1 MSNPLGGQQNW
12 QPNRPGP
19 QPHQPYTQPHQQ
31 HPAQQQYPHH
41 QLTVQQHQPPADD
54 PRYRAGAAPTYQN
67 TLLPVDFV
75 IPHGATPQ
83 SPIPQYQP
91 EPGQTGIV
99 VETSYFPWTFP
110 YAYLLALTGP
120 TILVNGQVVP
130 ETRWG
135 TTYIPVPPGLYHVRV
150 YLRKSIRAMLLGVRP
165 MGSDFGFADAM
176 IPVAEGHRTST
187 HYRGPMVPILNG
199 ALAPQQPRSPGR
211 TWFLIVWAIVLMCI
225 LLAITAIL
233 TN

>member
-1 MSNPLGGQQNW
+1 MSNPLGEQQNW
-12 QPNRPGP
+12 QTSRPGP
-19 QPHQPYTQPHQQ
+19 QPHQPYMQPHHQ
-31 HPAQQQYPHH
+31 HQEQQQYPHN
-41 QLTVQQHQPPADD
+41 QLTVRQQHPPAGQ
-54 PRYRAGAAPTYQN
+54 YRAGATPTYQS
-67 TLLPVDFV
+67 TPLPADFV

-91 EPGQTGIV
+91 EPGPTGIV

-135 TTYIPVPPGLYHVRV
+135 TTHIPVRPGLYHVRV
-150 YLRKSIRAMLLGVRP
+150 YLRKSRRATLLGVAP

-176 IPVAEGHRTST
+176 IPVTEGHRTST
-187 HYRGPMVPILNG
+187 HYRGPIVPILNG
-199 ALAPQQPRSPGR
+199 ALAPQQPKSPGR
-211 TWFLIVWAIVLMCI
+211 TWFLIVWAIVAVPI
-225 LLAITAIL
+225 LLAVVAIL